1 MNKDTNLIVIGLIAF
16 LLFLALFVMDYV
28 DLEKFKAC
36 YDIGF
41 QSEACERYR
50 DY

>member
-1 MNKDTNLIVIGLIAF
+1 MRDITLIVIGLIAF
-16 LLFLALFVMDYV
+16 LLFLLTFVIDYV
-28 DLEKFKAC
+28 NLEQFKEC

-41 QSEACERYR
+41 QSEECERYK